1 MVKKPKEINEI
12 ESKEFENRL
21 VEMRSQ
27 HLMVLDKQLDVL
39 NDMPSGMGYQQ
50 NFRAR
55 LNVIKMILEI
65 MDKKEKLLENIK
77 NVPKIIKK
85 KSKA

>member
-1 MVKKPKEINEI
+1 
-12 ESKEFENRL
+12 
-21 VEMRSQ
+21 
-27 HLMVLDKQLDVL
+27 MVLDRQLDVL
-39 NDMPSGMGYQQ
+39 NDTPHGMGYQQ

-65 MDKKEKLLENIK
+65 MDKKDKLLENIR

-85 KSKA
+85 KSRV